1 MIACA
6 TCVAA
11 PLHVAR
17 AAEAPESATE
27 GTARTA
33 TAADE
38 TGAVRAKK
46 DGGEAPAR
54 AETVAGAVL
63 QLPPLAQPIEIRAD
77 GGGRVAVVG
86 PSARPVRVA
95 LAPGRYE
102 LLGPGQARIAWETGA
117 RPPALPEAWRAPPP
131 PVAAEPTRVRASDRP
146 PPDSPVRASDR
157 PEPTPAELASTW
169 RWYVFPAASAVIPGT
184 GQMLNGEPGKGVA
197 ILLSTAGLLTATIM
211 LWPRTDPREGTGGRA
226 DDTTPAAQEVAR
238 LAGFGVASG
247 ALGLLYAGQILDAHQ
262 VARGQLVRPNKDF
275 LLRVELA
282 GLYTIATRPGQPSHQ
297 LLRDF
302 NVSFMFEPVPR
313 FTLGFSDIGGG
324 RDRRTGRG
332 TSQAGVRFGYRVF
345 DRRRTWVTLSVGG
358 VFQSAGRDGGAGARG
373 AVSGFVYGQLG
384 LRIFVTDGISL
395 GLFPR
400 LSLPLATRFYAFGG
414 SLPRYAPTLELGG
427 GIGVHF

>member
-1 MIACA
+1 
-6 TCVAA
+6 VA

-17 AAEAPESATE
+17 AAVAPEHVEEEVAP
-27 GTARTA
+27 GG
-33 TAADE
+33 AAAKAP
-38 TGAVRAKK
+38 GAGRAKK
-46 DGGEAPAR
+46 GGGR
-54 AETVAGAVL
+54 ASASSDAAAGPVL
-63 QLPPLAQPIEIRAD
+63 ELPPLAHPIEIRAD
-77 GGGRVAVVG
+77 GGARVAVVG
-86 PSARPVRVA
+86 PSVRPVRVA

-102 LLGPGQARIAWETGA
+102 LLGPGGGRIVWETGA
-117 RPPALPEAWRAPPP
+117 SPPALPEAWRAPPP
-131 PVAAEPTRVRASDRP
+131 PVSDEPARVRSSDRP
-146 PPDSPVRASDR
+146 PPDSPGRDSDR
-157 PEPTPAELASTW
+157 AEPTPAELASIW
-169 RWYVFPAASAVIPGT
+169 RWYVFPAASAIIPGT
-184 GQMLNGEPGKGVA
+184 GQMLNGEPGKGAA

-226 DDTTPAAQEVAR
+226 DDTIPATQEVAR

-262 VARGQLVRPNKDF
+262 VARGQPVRPNKDF
-275 LLRVELA
+275 VLRIELA

-313 FTLGFSDIGGG
+313 FNLGFSDIGGG
-324 RDRRTGRG
+324 RDRQTGRRM
-332 TSQAGVRFGYRVF
+332 SQAGVRFGYRVF
-345 DRRRTWVTLSVGG
+345 DRRRTWITLSVGG

-384 LRIFVTDGISL
+384 LRIFVTDAISL

-400 LSLPLATRFYAFGG
+400 LSVPLATRFYAFGG